1 MRTSRG
7 VASQFFSSLAE
18 VNVNI
23 VAIAQ
28 GSSERAISAVIPE
41 DKISEA
47 IKACHENL
55 FNSKHFLDVFVVGVG
70 GVGGELVDQ
79 IQRQQAKLA
88 EKGIIIRVC
97 GLANSKGVLLD
108 GKGLPLDQWRDRMGD
123 VSEKFSVAGV
133 AALVQRN
140 HIINPVL
147 VDCTSSEDVAHQYTE
162 FLAAGFHVVTPNK
175 KANTA
180 SMSYYHQLRDVARN
194 SRRKLMYETTVGAGL
209 PVIEN
214 LQNLIAAG
222 DELEKFNGILSGS
235 LSFIFGKLD
244 EGLTLSQA
252 TNVAK
257 DKGFTEPDPRDDLSG
272 MDVARKLLIL
282 AREAGMAL
290 ELEDVEVD
298 QALPPGFDDSG
309 SVDEF
314 MARLPEADAYFSQ
327 LSADAAKEGKVLRY
341 VGEIADGKCRVR
353 IAAVDENDPMF
364 KIKDGENAL
373 AFYSRYYQPI
383 PLVLRGYGAGTEV
396 TAAGVFSDVMRTLG
410 WKLGV

>member
-1 MRTSRG
+1 MGHVSEE
-7 VASQFFSSLAE
+7 FSLATLT
-18 VNVNI
+18 
-23 VAIAQ
+23 
-28 GSSERAISAVIPE
+28 ST
-41 DKISEA
+41 
-47 IKACHENL
+47 
-55 FNSKHFLDVFVVGVG
+55 
-70 GVGGELVDQ
+70 
-79 IQRQQAKLA
+79 
-88 EKGIIIRVC
+88 
-97 GLANSKGVLLD
+97 
-108 GKGLPLDQWRDRMGD
+108 
-123 VSEKFSVAGV
+123 
-133 AALVQRN
+133 VQRN

-147 VDCTSSEDVAHQYTE
+147 VDCTSSETIAEQYAD

-180 SMSYYHQLRDVARN
+180 SMAYYHQLHQVARS
-194 SRRKLMYETTVGAGL
+194 SRRKLLYETTVGAGL

-214 LQNLIAAG
+214 LQNLISAG
-222 DELEKFNGILSGS
+222 DELDKFNGILSGS

-252 TNVAK
+252 TNIAK
-257 DKGFTEPDPRDDLSG
+257 DNGFTEPDPRDDLSG

-282 AREAGMAL
+282 AREAGMVL
-290 ELEDVEVD
+290 ELEDVVVE

-314 MARLPEADAYFSQ
+314 MARLPEADAYFSE
-327 LSADAAKEGKVLRY
+327 LVEKASLEGKVLRY
-341 VGEIADGKCRVR
+341 VGEIDQGKCRVR
-353 IAAVDENDPMF
+353 ILAVDENDPMN

-396 TAAGVFSDVMRTLG
+396 TAAGVFADVMRTLG